1 MIVIYTM
8 YIFYRSK
15 LVSIFNIFD
24 VTLKFNPVYNVHS
37 FAKYITV
44 IVIYNAYYLDS
55 LMLIT
60 LHVYQLY
67 QMNIRSLTVYDI

>member
-1 MIVIYTM
+1 M

-37 FAKYITV
+37 FAKNMTV

-55 LMLIT
+55 LMVIT